1 MERVKQSVVIAGG
14 GSTYTAGIVM
24 MLIENRDKFP
34 LRKLKLYDN
43 DKNRQEIIAKAC
55 EVIVKERAPEI
66 EFVATTDPQIA
77 FSDVDFV
84 MAHIRAGG
92 LKMREMDEKIP
103 LKYGVVGQETCGPGG
118 FAYGMRSIK
127 AMIEMV
133 NDIRNINTDAWILNY
148 TNPAAIVALALDKVF
163 PNDKRILNLC
173 DQPYS
178 MMRSYAKILNLK
190 QSELSCKYFG
200 LNHFGWFTDI
210 YDKNGKSYLNSLKD
224 YLKNNDFKPYNAEQ
238 RSTSWLETYKRV
250 NKYLSFFPEYLPN
263 TYLQY
268 YFFPSEIV
276 GESNPEY
283 TRADEA
289 RDSREKEV
297 FEMCENA
304 TYENSTIL
312 KGSVF
317 GNLMV
322 EVARSILYDLKDEF
336 VIMTRNN
343 NLITNFSNDAI
354 VELVGKLGKD
364 GVIVEKYGEIKPFY
378 KGLMENQHAYEKL
391 TVEACLEED
400 YDKAIEALTLNRT
413 IIDPQIAKK
422 VLDDLIDVNKGYW
435 TLKKHNK
442 EIK

>member
-1 MERVKQSVVIAGG
+1 MKGLNITVVGAGSSRTPALVGSIIDYKDSFLLKKLIFFDIDNNRMSKMENYIR
-14 GSTYTAGIVM
+14 IV
-24 MLIENRDKFP
+24 LQKELP
-34 LRKLKLYDN
+34 EL
-43 DKNRQEIIAKAC
+43 
-55 EVIVKERAPEI
+55 EVI
-66 EFVATTDPQIA
+66 FTTDKKIA
-77 FSDVDFV
+77 YENCDAVLV
-84 MAHIRAGG
+84 QMRAGNIE
-92 LKMREMDEKIP
+92 MRSLDEKIP

-133 NDIRNINTDAWILNY
+133 NDIRNINTNAWILNY

-268 YFFPSEIV
+268 YFFPNEIV